1 MFIRRMNVII
11 GMSVA
16 FMVLGLVITGNI
28 FAEEVS
34 PQQPISM
41 VIKGLDTLWVLLA
54 AFLVFIMQAGFGMLE
69 AGLIRTKNTCN
80 VLMNNFLDF
89 CMASVGFFIFGY
101 AIMFSQGNGFMGLDK
116 GWLFLMN
123 ATHEGTIPLEA
134 AWLFHAVFC
143 GAAATIVAGGIA
155 ERMKFKCYLIYSFL
169 ISATV
174 YPIIGHWVWGGG
186 WLSQLGFADF
196 AGSTVVHTV
205 GGTAALIGTFVLG
218 PRIGK
223 YNKDGSANAIEGH
236 SLPLASLGVL
246 ILWFAWFGF
255 NPGSTLSVGDGSF
268 MAKVAV
274 NTNLAAVAGAL
285 TAMFYAW
292 KICGKPDLTMTMNGA
307 LAGLVAVTAPCAYV
321 TPIESMAIGI
331 VGGIIVVVGTLFL
344 DKIRIDDPV
353 GAVPVHCMNG
363 IWGTLAVGIFG
374 HKSLGLAR
382 DGLLH
387 GGGFAQLGVQV
398 LGVASA
404 AAFVALTMIIIF
416 RAMDK
421 TVGLRVSREEEL
433 KGLDICQHGME
444 AYSGFQIFTTE

>member
-1 MFIRRMNVII
+1 MNVLI
-11 GMSVA
+11 SVFLGL
-16 FMVLGLVITGNI
+16 FMVCFVFAGNA
-28 FAEEVS
+28 FAAEKVS
-34 PQQPISM
+34 GQSLAT

-101 AIMFSQGNGFMGLDK
+101 AIMFSQGNSFMGLDK
-116 GWLFLMN
+116 GWLFLVK

-223 YNKDGSANAIEGH
+223 YNKDGSVNAIEGH

-292 KICGKPDLTMTMNGA
+292 KSCGKPDLTMTMNGA

-321 TPIESMAIGI
+321 TPIESMAIGMI
-331 VGGIIVVVGTLFL
+331 GGIIVVMGTLFL
-344 DKIRIDDPV
+344 DKIHIDDPV

-404 AAFVALTMIIIF
+404 AAFVALTMTVIF
-416 RAMDK
+416 KVMDK